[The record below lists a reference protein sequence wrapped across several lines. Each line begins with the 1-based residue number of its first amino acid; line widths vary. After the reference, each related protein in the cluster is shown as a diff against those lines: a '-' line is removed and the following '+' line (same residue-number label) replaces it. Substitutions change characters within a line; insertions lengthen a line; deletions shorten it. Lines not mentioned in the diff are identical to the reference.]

1 MEGLRLKNEVLFQ
14 SLTKLP
20 SKAVFEVIDLATR
33 NFCNELSQDDIVNS
47 FRAIKEQ
54 AKMAG
59 EHSVENL
66 LPSLER
72 FNQILLIAE
81 FMVSLI
87 QGAKPDDQETYK
99 SVLCSEEEGFTTAL
113 FDKILEDLADSSRK
127 MRERRWELLDIKYQL
142 VSLAQVDTTS
152 TSLVLVNLQLAYADE
167 YGKKCHRNLVMTVE
181 EFSQFN
187 SSFMDMCD
195 NL

>member
-1 MEGLRLKNEVLFQ
+1 MEGLRLKNETLFQ
-14 SLTKLP
+14 SLIKLP
-20 SKAVFEVIDLATR
+20 TKAIFEVIDLATR

-54 AKMAG
+54 AKLAG

-66 LPSLER
+66 LPTVER

-87 QGAKPDDQETYK
+87 QSAKPEDQETYK
-99 SVLCSEEEGFTTAL
+99 SVLCSEEEGFTTGM
-113 FDKILEDLADSSRK
+113 FDKIVEDLADSSRK

-142 VSLAQVDTTS
+142 VSLAQVDATA
-152 TSLVLVNLQLAYADE
+152 TSLVLVTLQLIYIDE
-167 YGKKCHRNLVMTVE
+167 HGKKCARNLVMTVE